1 MGKPKTIKDKSK
13 SNKKIL
19 QEVPREKLR
28 KTEKEE
34 ETSKEIWKI
43 YLNWTESEH
52 DNTEKEKKPGKPK

>member
-34 ETSKEIWKI
+34 ETSKEI
-43 YLNWTESEH
+43 
-52 DNTEKEKKPGKPK
+52 